1 MYIVAVSVL
10 LSLGKNT
17 FSLFI
22 FSLHYIFAGY
32 AVLSILE
39 RRKEFAILL
48 ISYLGGGSRKHS
60 HGFINFCTL
69 LEIMTVLSKIMFVTQ
84 NVVHS
89 IA

>member
-1 MYIVAVSVL
+1 MYIVPVSML

-17 FSLFI
+17 LFI

-32 AVLSILE
+32 SVLSILE

-48 ISYLGGGSRKHS
+48 ISCLGGGLRKHS
-60 HGFINFCTL
+60 HGFINFCPL
-69 LEIMTVLSKIMFVTQ
+69 LEIMTVLSIIIFVTQ
-84 NVVHS
+84 NVMHS